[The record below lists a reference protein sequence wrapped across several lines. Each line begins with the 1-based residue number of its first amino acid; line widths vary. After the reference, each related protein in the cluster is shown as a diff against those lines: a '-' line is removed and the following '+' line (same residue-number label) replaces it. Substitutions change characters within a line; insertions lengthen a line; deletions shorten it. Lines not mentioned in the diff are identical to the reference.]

1 MGMGRSDTPE
11 AGGFVMDGQVRDEGR
26 RWLLPAVL
34 ALAVGACVPL
44 FVQLVH
50 YWGEYIPRADIQSDY
65 LVAVVWSLVIW
76 ASILVWPVP
85 REHRRALL
93 LLWGAKIFVT
103 MVFMLFYEH
112 FYPVL
117 DFHMYVQQGQ
127 NVTIDWNA
135 VGLGRGTE
143 NMVALSWLHSNF
155 FTPSY
160 HAMKVTFAFVGFLG
174 VYVFYRGAALALGR
188 DEIRLLYVLGLFP
201 SILFWSSI
209 LGKDPIVLLGIALY
223 CYGVMGWSRH
233 RRWPYL
239 AAMALGIWIAT
250 MIRLWAAPILLAPL
264 VISVPGQLRGVP
276 QKALFVVVS
285 LAALG
290 ASVGRFAQA
299 FGMETLQDLYATTNS
314 FGGAWSEGGSGQTVN
329 MQITGPASM
338 LKFVPYGA
346 FTALFRP
353 LPGEVMNPF
362 GMLAGVESAFLL
374 GLLALSAWRLRWATL
389 RQPLVVWAVSLVVV
403 WSSIYGFISA
413 QNLGGAVRFKLQI
426 LPVLVT
432 LLLYLSRKQ
441 PPHLAAGRSS

>member
-1 MGMGRSDTPE
+1 
-11 AGGFVMDGQVRDEGR
+11 MDGRATDGAR
-26 RWLLPAVL
+26 RWLLPALL
-34 ALAVGACVPL
+34 ALAVGAGVPV

-50 YWGEYIPRADIQSDY
+50 HWGEYIPRPDIQSDY
-65 LVAVVWSLVIW
+65 LVGTVWALLIW
-76 ASILVWPVP
+76 ASILVWPVS
-85 REHRRALL
+85 RQHRRALL
-93 LLWGAKIFVT
+93 ALWGAKIFVT
-103 MVFMLFYEH
+103 LVFMLFYEH
-112 FYPVL
+112 YYTVL

-127 NVTIDWNA
+127 AVEIDWRA

-143 NMVALSWLHSNF
+143 NMVALSWLHANF

-160 HAMKVTFAFVGFLG
+160 HAMKVTFAFLGFLG

-188 DEIRLLYVLGLFP
+188 EEIRLLYVLGLFP

-233 RRWPYL
+233 QRWPYL
-239 AAMALGIWIAT
+239 VAIALGIWIAA

-264 VISVPGQLRGVP
+264 VISVPGQMRGVP

-299 FGMETLQDLYATTNS
+299 FGMETMQDLYATTSS
-314 FGGAWSEGGSGQTVN
+314 FGGAWAEGGSGQAVN
-329 MQITGPASM
+329 MQFTGAASM
-338 LKFVPYGA
+338 IKFVPFGA

-362 GMLAGVESAFLL
+362 GLLAGVESACLL
-374 GLLALSAWRLRWATL
+374 GLLALALKRQRWATL
-389 RQPLVVWAVSLVVV
+389 RQPLVVWAVALVVV
-403 WSSIYGFISA
+403 WSSIYGFVSA

-426 LPVLVT
+426 LPVLLT
-432 LLLYLSRKQ
+432 LLLYLSRRE
-441 PPHLAAGRSS
+441 PPRLAAGRTA